1 MNLASPCRASAA
13 AAASAGVRSRGLGLV
28 ELLVGMTLGLV
39 LLGGALVAY
48 HKARDTHR
56 TLESTARLQD
66 IGRYALAQ
74 IESDVRMAGYLGL
87 ASRPELVTNL
97 DGPLA
102 DASGAPVVLRGCAEH
117 WATGLGR
124 PVSGWDHTGGV
135 WPLVDPCRPS
145 GRWRSATDGLV
156 IRRASA
162 DRIAQ
167 TAAGLKPYHRHVL
180 IASSH
185 GSALVFVGD
194 ADGLIPGEYAQS
206 DPPDAPPLAD
216 TRRLLVH
223 AYYVSADSSEGAHY
237 PSLRRKRLVAGP
249 AVQDEEVIPGIED
262 LQARYGVDIDGDG
275 SADRYLDADD
285 LDAAMAVVAVR
296 VWLRV
301 RSVVRDPALED
312 STHYAYANQD
322 ERVPGVERPFRRL
335 VLSRT
340 IHLRNARGS

>member
-1 MNLASPCRASAA
+1 MNGGGTHRSSLRARRAQ
-13 AAASAGVRSRGLGLV
+13 GLSLI

-39 LLGGALVAY
+39 LLGGALATY

-56 TLESTARLQD
+56 ALESTARLQD

-74 IESDVRMAGYLGL
+74 VESDVRMAGHLGL

-102 DASGAPVVLRGCAEH
+102 DASGAAAGLRGCAEH

-124 PVSGWDHTGGV
+124 PVSGWDHTDGA

-145 GRWRSATDGLV
+145 GRWRSATDVLV
-156 IRRASA
+156 VKRASA

-167 TAAGLKPYHRHVL
+167 NAAGLKAYHRHALV
-180 IASSH
+180 ASSH
-185 GSALVFVGD
+185 GAALVFVGH
-194 ADGLIPGEYAQS
+194 ADGLIPADYAQA
-206 DPPDAPPLAD
+206 DPVDGPPLAD

-223 AYYVSADSSEGAHY
+223 AYYVSADSSEGTGY

-262 LQARYGVDIDGDG
+262 LQARYGVDLDGDG
-275 SADRYLDADD
+275 SADRYLDAHD
-285 LDAAMAVVAVR
+285 LDAGMPVVSVR
-296 VWLRV
+296 IWLRI
-301 RSVVRDPALED
+301 RAAERDPAWED
-312 STHYAYANQD
+312 TTRHAYANQD
-322 ERVPGVERPFRRL
+322 ELVPEAERPFRRL

-340 IHLRNARGS
+340 VHLRNSRGS

>member
-1 MNLASPCRASAA
+1 MNLAGRRRSSPSAA
-13 AAASAGVRSRGLGLV
+13 QARGLSLV

-56 TLESTARLQD
+56 ALESTARLQD

-102 DASGAPVVLRGCAEH
+102 DAAGVPVELRGCTEH
-117 WATGLGR
+117 WGTALGR
-124 PVSGWDHTGGV
+124 PVGGWDQTAGA
-135 WPLVDPCRPS
+135 WPLDAPCRPS
-145 GRWRSATDGLV
+145 GRWRATTDGV
-156 IRRASA
+156 VVKRASA
-162 DRIAQ
+162 DRIPQ
-167 TAAGLKPYHRHVL
+167 TAAGLKVFHRHALV
-180 IASSH
+180 ASSH
-185 GSALVFVGD
+185 SSALVFVGE
-194 ADGLIPGEYAQS
+194 ADGLIPGDYAQS

-223 AYYVSADSSEGAHY
+223 AYYVSADSSEGAGY

-262 LQARYGVDIDGDG
+262 LQARYGVDVDRDG
-275 SADRYLDADD
+275 SADRYLDAHA
-285 LDAAMAVVAVR
+285 LDAGMAVVAVR

-301 RSVVRDPALED
+301 RAAERDPAWQD
-312 STHYAYANQD
+312 TTRYAYANQD
-322 ERVPGVERPFRRL
+322 ERVAAAERAFRRL

>member
-1 MNLASPCRASAA
+1 VSRARSRRSSHGA
-13 AAASAGVRSRGLGLV
+13 VRPRGLGLV

-48 HKARDTHR
+48 QKARDTHR
-56 TLESTARLQD
+56 ALESTARLQD

-74 IESDVRMAGYLGL
+74 VESDVRMAGYLGL

-97 DGPLA
+97 DGPIA
-102 DASGAPVVLRGCAEH
+102 DAAGAPAGLRGCTEH
-117 WATGLGR
+117 WATALGR
-124 PVSGWDHTGGV
+124 PVSGWDHTDGA

-145 GRWRSATDGLV
+145 GRWRSMTDGLV
-156 IRRASA
+156 VRRASA

-167 TAAGLKPYHRHVL
+167 TAAGLKAYHRHALV
-180 IASSH
+180 ASSH
-185 GSALVFVGD
+185 SAALVFVGHP
-194 ADGLIPGEYAQS
+194 DGLIPADYAQA

-223 AYYVSADSSEGAHY
+223 AYYVSADSSEGAGY

-262 LQARYGVDIDGDG
+262 LQARYGVDVDGDG
-275 SADRYLDADD
+275 SADRYLDAHD
-285 LDAAMAVVAVR
+285 LDAEKTVVSVR

-301 RSVVRDPALED
+301 RSAERDPAWED
-312 STHYAYANQD
+312 TTLYAYANQD
-322 ERVPGVERPFRRL
+322 ERVPAAERPFRRL

>member
-1 MNLASPCRASAA
+1 
-13 AAASAGVRSRGLGLV
+13 
-28 ELLVGMTLGLV
+28 
-39 LLGGALVAY
+39 
-48 HKARDTHR
+48 
-56 TLESTARLQD
+56 LQD

-87 ASRPELVTNL
+87 TSRAELVTNL

-102 DASGAPVVLRGCAEH
+102 DASGVPAELRGCAEF

-124 PVSGWDHTGGV
+124 PVSGWDHADGA

-145 GRWRSATDGLV
+145 GRWRSTTDGLI

-162 DRIAQ
+162 DRIPQ
-167 TAAGLKPYHRHVL
+167 TAAGLRAYHRHALV
-180 IASSH
+180 ASSH
-185 GSALVFVGD
+185 SAALVFVGH
-194 ADGLIPGEYAQS
+194 ADGLVPVDYAPA
-206 DPPDAPPLAD
+206 DPPDGPPLAD

-223 AYYVSADSSEGAHY
+223 AYYVSTDSSEGAGY

-262 LQARYGVDIDGDG
+262 LQARYGVDVDGDG
-275 SADRYLDADD
+275 SADRHLDAHD
-285 LDAAMAVVAVR
+285 LDAGMAVVSVR

-301 RSVVRDPALED
+301 RAAGRDPAWQD
-312 STHYAYANQD
+312 TTHYAYANQD
-322 ERVPGVERPFRRL
+322 ERAPAAERPFRRL